1 MRGRVL
7 TVRRTSDYGFI
18 RAEDG
23 RDHFFHA
30 SALVNG
36 APIEEMGVGDY
47 VLFEPT
53 MTARGPAALSVQ
65 RATLEGVIVTVQRG
79 GGRGNGWGFLRPAE
93 GRPDRFFHFSQ
104 MAALG
109 LPAGEL
115 FAQLRVGMRVQYR
128 EAPGDRG
135 GRARAVAV
143 MPSPA
148 LSGPS
153 RTEAETE
160 AQAEADRQAPRCA
173 GTITRLGTRGFGW
186 ITAHGAD
193 DDRYFHARHV
203 AGGRYDS
210 LQLGQQ
216 VDYIEETEATG
227 RLRAVAVRPLD
238 LDPATGDELRPPTA
252 AGAGDDDDDNV
263 YTWGEAS

>member
-1 MRGRVL
+1 
-7 TVRRTSDYGFI
+7 
-18 RAEDG
+18 
-23 RDHFFHA
+23 
-30 SALVNG
+30 
-36 APIEEMGVGDY
+36 
-47 VLFEPT
+47 
-53 MTARGPAALSVQ
+53 
-65 RATLEGVIVTVQRG
+65 
-79 GGRGNGWGFLRPAE
+79 
-93 GRPDRFFHFSQ
+93 
-104 MAALG
+104 
-109 LPAGEL
+109 
-115 FAQLRVGMRVQYR
+115 
-128 EAPGDRG
+128 
-135 GRARAVAV
+135 

-227 RLRAVAVRPLD
+227 RLRAVAVRPLGDD
-238 LDPATGDELRPPTA
+238 LATFDVGHSSPV
-252 AGAGDDDDDNV
+252 AGAGTDDGNV
-263 YTWGEAS
+263 YDWGEAS